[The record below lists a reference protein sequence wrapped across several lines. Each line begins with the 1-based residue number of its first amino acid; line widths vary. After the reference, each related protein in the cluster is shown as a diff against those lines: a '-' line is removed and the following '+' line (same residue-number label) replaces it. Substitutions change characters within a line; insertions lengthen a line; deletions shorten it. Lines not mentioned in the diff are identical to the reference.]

1 MRPPLAQRLTAQR
14 FRRELTL
21 PEGLLWR
28 ELKGRKLAGLH
39 FRRQHPVGPYIL
51 DFYCEELRLAFE
63 VDGEAHCF
71 DDRPRRD
78 AERDAWL
85 EDRGISTLRIPARDI
100 LASPKSAIER
110 ILEIVSARPL
120 RPSGPPPPHRGGGS

>member
-1 MRPPLAQRLTAQR
+1 MRPPLVQRLTAQR
-14 FRRELTL
+14 FRQELTL

-28 ELKGRKLAGLH
+28 QLKGRKIGGLQ

-51 DFYCEELRLAFE
+51 DFYCEALRLAVE
-63 VDGEAHCF
+63 VDGEWHCF
-71 DDRPRRD
+71 DHRPRRD

-85 EDRGISTLRIPARDI
+85 EDRGISTLRIPAREI
-100 LASPKSAIER
+100 LASPEAAVGR
-110 ILEIVSARPL
+110 ILEFITARPL